1 MSPSKGFKTILLYR
15 VGNTLSYQI
24 MMVAV
29 GWHLYEITH
38 SVVSLGLVGLSE
50 LVPYFVFALYS
61 GHAVDHYSRK
71 KIAAV
76 ACCIHMSVALFLTAI
91 ALGWLSPPVPLIY
104 TAVAL
109 IGVGRAVMRPA
120 YQALFGQVIPREHL
134 ARYTAYASSA
144 FQICVVAGPG
154 LGGLLIGFAGLEWT
168 YLVAAIAGAIGLY
181 GVSLIKVKQEN
192 TGNLSGNFLKS
203 FLEGFHYVKGH
214 ELILSTMALDMFAV
228 LFGGAVSI
236 LPAFVKEVL
245 HAGPEILGIL
255 RAAPAAG
262 AVITGIYLASRPPVM
277 DSGKY
282 LLLAVAGFGLA
293 IIAFGLSNS
302 LWVCAFFL
310 FISGCCDSVSVVIR
324 GSIIQLTTPDHMRGR
339 IGAINGIFIGSSNEL
354 GALESG
360 IAASLMGL
368 VPSIIFGGIATIAVV
383 LITSKLAPQ
392 LRKLHIRDLS

>member
-1 MSPSKGFKTILLYR
+1 
-15 VGNTLSYQI
+15 

-38 SVVSLGLVGLSE
+38 SVVSLGLVGLAE